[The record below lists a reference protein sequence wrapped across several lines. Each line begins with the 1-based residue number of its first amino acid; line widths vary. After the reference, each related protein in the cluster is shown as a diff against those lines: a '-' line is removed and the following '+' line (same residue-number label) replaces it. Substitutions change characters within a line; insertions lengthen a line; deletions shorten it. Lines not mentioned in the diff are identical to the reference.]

1 MGCFDFSVMVT
12 GAIYTMNFL
21 LIASSPS
28 SIINFRG
35 ALIEAL
41 LNRGLTVHVAA
52 PDLSVASP
60 LRKRLEDK
68 GLKVHNTHFNRT
80 GLNPLSDIMTIISL
94 FRLMR
99 RIRPEYVLGY
109 TAKPVIYGSLAAQ
122 VSGVKK
128 YFALI
133 TGLGF
138 TFTEEFIDRRRL
150 LYNFIRFLYKIGLR
164 RASKIFFQN
173 PDDEALFHKL
183 GIVNRVTST
192 LVVNGSGVDLK
203 HYYVTQLPSNINF
216 LLIARLLNS
225 KGVRIYADA
234 ARKIKENYPDVLF
247 TLVGKIDENPD
258 AISQNELDKW
268 INDGVINYLGHLSDV
283 RKAISDCSV
292 YVLPSYYRE
301 GTPRSI
307 LEAMSM
313 GRAIITT
320 DSPGCRETVVDG
332 DNGYLVKARS
342 VENLVKAL
350 LHFIEKPDSVNS
362 MGSRSRE
369 IAEEKY
375 DVHKVNSVM
384 IREMG
389 INHG

>member
-1 MGCFDFSVMVT
+1 M
-12 GAIYTMNFL
+12 
-21 LIASSPS
+21 
-28 SIINFRG
+28 
-35 ALIEAL
+35 
-41 LNRGLTVHVAA
+41 
-52 PDLSVASP
+52 
-60 LRKRLEDK
+60 
-68 GLKVHNTHFNRT
+68 
-80 GLNPLSDIMTIISL
+80 
-94 FRLMR
+94 
-99 RIRPEYVLGY
+99 
-109 TAKPVIYGSLAAQ
+109 
-122 VSGVKK
+122 
-128 YFALI
+128 
-133 TGLGF
+133 
-138 TFTEEFIDRRRL
+138 
-150 LYNFIRFLYKIGLR
+150 
-164 RASKIFFQN
+164 
-173 PDDEALFHKL
+173 
-183 GIVNRVTST
+183 
-192 LVVNGSGVDLK
+192 
-203 HYYVTQLPSNINF
+203 
-216 LLIARLLNS
+216 
-225 KGVRIYADA
+225 
-234 ARKIKENYPDVLF
+234 LF
-247 TLVGKIDENPD
+247 TLVGEIDENPD

-268 INDGVINYLGHLSDV
+268 MNDGVINYLGHLSDV

-320 DSPGCRETVVDG
+320 DSPGCRETVIDG

-350 LHFIEKPDSVNS
+350 LHFIEKPDCVNS

>member
-1 MGCFDFSVMVT
+1 M
-12 GAIYTMNFL
+12 
-21 LIASSPS
+21 
-28 SIINFRG
+28 
-35 ALIEAL
+35 
-41 LNRGLTVHVAA
+41 
-52 PDLSVASP
+52 
-60 LRKRLEDK
+60 
-68 GLKVHNTHFNRT
+68 
-80 GLNPLSDIMTIISL
+80 
-94 FRLMR
+94 
-99 RIRPEYVLGY
+99 
-109 TAKPVIYGSLAAQ
+109 
-122 VSGVKK
+122 
-128 YFALI
+128 
-133 TGLGF
+133 
-138 TFTEEFIDRRRL
+138 
-150 LYNFIRFLYKIGLR
+150 
-164 RASKIFFQN
+164 
-173 PDDEALFHKL
+173 
-183 GIVNRVTST
+183 GIVNRATST

-258 AISQNELDKW
+258 AISQNELDQW
-268 INDGVINYLGHLSDV
+268 MNDGVINYLGHLSDV

-320 DSPGCRETVVDG
+320 DLPGCRETVIDG
-332 DNGYLVKARS
+332 DNGFLVKARS

-350 LHFIEKPDSVNS
+350 LNFIEKPDCVNS
-362 MGSRSRE
+362 MGLRSRE

-375 DVHKVNSVM
+375 DVHMVNSVM
-384 IREMG
+384 IREM
-389 INHG
+389 